1 MFGATKD
8 SMYPTEGRKKIKLS
22 KTKGKNG
29 KKRLI
34 TIFIYI
40 LSVIR
45 VNSIIKWQQC
55 QID

>member
-29 KKRLI
+29 KKKTYNHI
-34 TIFIYI
+34 HIYFKC
-40 LSVIR
+40 
-45 VNSIIKWQQC
+45 N
-55 QID
+55 